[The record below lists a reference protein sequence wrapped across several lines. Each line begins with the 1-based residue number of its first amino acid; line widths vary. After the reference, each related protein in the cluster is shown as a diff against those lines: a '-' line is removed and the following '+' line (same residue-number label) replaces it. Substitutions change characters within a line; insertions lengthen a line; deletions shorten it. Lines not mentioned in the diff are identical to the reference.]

1 MAHSPNALLWD
12 VRSAADAIGRYSAGK
27 SIEEFLSDDMLRSA
41 VERQFEIIGEAL
53 AQLAKIDSQL
63 VSRIP
68 DAGNA
73 IGFRNVLI
81 HGYAKIDSGI
91 VWEAV
96 TKSLPRLRASVD
108 SMLNEVPPD
117 A

>member
-1 MAHSPNALLWD
+1 MARDPNAFLWD
-12 VRSAADAIGRYSAGK
+12 VRTAADAIARYTAGK
-27 SIEEFLSDDMLRSA
+27 SLEDFLNDDMLRSA

-53 AQLAKIDSQL
+53 AQLAKLDSQL
-63 VSRIP
+63 LSRIP

-91 VWEAV
+91 VWEAA

-108 SMLNEVPPD
+108 FVLDDVRPD